1 MYYDRHPTETDGC
14 IPVLAAQ
21 VGFEPT
27 GVLTHNGFQDRALI
41 ATWVLCHVAGRYRP
55 ALYGKERKRRYSM
68 PSHTQDRVVAQKR
81 LELLRHAT
89 HDPKSCVS
97 TIPPLSHMTGG
108 FIA

>member
-27 GVLTHNGFQDRALI
+27 GVLPHNGFQDRALI

-55 ALYGKERKRRYSM
+55 ALYGKERKKEIF
-68 PSHTQDRVVAQKR
+68 HAQPYAR
-81 LELLRHAT
+81 PGGSSEETRTLT
-89 HDPKSCVS
+89 SCD
-97 TIPPLSHMTGG
+97 T
-108 FIA
+108 